1 MTNPL
6 SELNDALAGTGSDVS
21 IGLVRV
27 KSGRSSAGAGTIW
40 HSDGLIVTAAHVL
53 ENGPFSVRLQDGT
66 ELPAALLATDWER
79 DVAALTVQA
88 SGLLAVQ
95 LGDSS
100 RLRPGEWVGALG
112 FPWGRESRLVAGS
125 VSGTDCLSEK
135 SVRRRGRH
143 HEHPKRDWVVV
154 DLRLRPG
161 FSGGPLFDARGRL
174 VGVNTV
180 MTGPRMGVAVP
191 VDIAK
196 RFLNEVIPAAASAA

>member
-6 SELNDALAGTGSDVS
+6 SELNDALADIRSDVS
-21 IGLVRV
+21 TGLVRV
-27 KSGRSSAGAGTIW
+27 KSGRRGAGAGAIW

-53 ENGPFSVRLQDGT
+53 ENGPFSVRLEDGT
-66 ELPAALLATDWER
+66 ELPAALLATDRER

-88 SGLLAVQ
+88 SGLPAVQ
-95 LGDSS
+95 LGDSA

-125 VSGTDCLSEK
+125 VSGTDRLPEGPE
-135 SVRRRGRH
+135 RRRGRH
-143 HEHPKRDWVVV
+143 HEHPERDWVVV

-174 VGVNTV
+174 VGINTV
-180 MTGPRMGVAVP
+180 MTGPRMGAAVP
-191 VDIAK
+191 VDTAK
-196 RFLNEVIPAAASAA
+196 KFLNEVLPAAATAA